1 MNLYYNVKPKLFW
14 LFILLID
21 FIKIW
26 YINFWPFT
34 NLHIITYLFIFFL
47 FSYFLRNYSQLLLL
61 QRISLS
67 LIETSSKSS
76 SPSVFTFFLFKELHK
91 LQAFLLSQSQS
102 LLQSSSFVS
111 PPKTSQIYCLIWPK
125 SLGRQGRR
133 IQMGIGTLIFLDN
146 VSTVVASHWNIDL
159 SL

>member
-1 MNLYYNVKPKLFW
+1 MTHR
-14 LFILLID
+14 
-21 FIKIW
+21 
-26 YINFWPFT
+26 FWPFT
-34 NLHIITYLFIFFL
+34 NLNIITYLFIFFL
-47 FSYFLRNYSQLLLL
+47 FSYFLWNYSQLLLL
-61 QRISLS
+61 QRMFLG

-125 SLGRQGRR
+125 VLVGKAGGSKWESEHWSFSTMSPLLSLP
-133 IQMGIGTLIFLDN
+133 IGTLIFLFS
-146 VSTVVASHWNIDL
+146 VGGSIC
-159 SL
+159 